1 MLRIRQQLKIQPFLR
16 AEFLMRIRAVHAHPQ
31 NHRVL
36 RLILRQIPLEV
47 MRLGRASTGKI
58 LRIEIQHHPF
68 PPIFIQ
74 THRLPLLRIQ
84 SKIRRHRPHRRR
96 PARRAHHPIS
106 PARQHQP
113 LQGQH
118 NHHNHPCAPYFLRL
132 HSSAPSRATPVCS
145 HRHPPNQTHPTPPN
159 LPPPPLPKTPTPKSK
174 PTPPPLTSRRPPAD
188 KPYIQVPPAR

>member
-36 RLILRQIPLEV
+36 RLILRQIPLKV
-47 MRLGRASTGKI
+47 MRLGGASAGKI

-74 THRLPLLRIQ
+74 THRLPVLRIQ

-96 PARRAHHPIS
+96 LARRAHHPIS
-106 PARQHQP
+106 PARQDQPHQN
-113 LQGQH
+113 QH
-118 NHHNHPCAPYFLRL
+118 NHQNHPCAPYFLRL
-132 HSSAPSRATPVCS
+132 HSSTPSRATPVCS
-145 HRHPPNQTHPTPPN
+145 HRPPPN
-159 LPPPPLPKTPTPKSK
+159 
-174 PTPPPLTSRRPPAD
+174 PTPPPPPHL
-188 KPYIQVPPAR
+188 PPPRHPQIQAHPTPANVPPPTCR